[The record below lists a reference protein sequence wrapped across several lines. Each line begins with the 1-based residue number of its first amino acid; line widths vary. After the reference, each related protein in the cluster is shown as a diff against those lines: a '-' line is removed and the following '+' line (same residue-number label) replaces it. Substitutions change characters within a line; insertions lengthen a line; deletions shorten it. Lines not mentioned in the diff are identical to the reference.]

1 MNGVI
6 KSIDTNGKRDM
17 VVIGYDPAKLGDNA
31 AFVVFDP
38 KTFEVIEEQIFK

>member
-1 MNGVI
+1 M
-6 KSIDTNGKRDM
+6 DTFGKRDI

-38 KTFEVIEEQIFK
+38 NTFEVIEEHIMK